1 MTSLISD
8 PGIRNRWDAALERV
22 TPIRQGVVR
31 RVTGMGFE
39 VAGLDAAIGDMIIV
53 EGRHGDLIG
62 QVVGLRQGHVLASAF
77 GELEGIRDGQRAM
90 TPGGPP
96 DIPVGASMLGR
107 VVDALGGPIDN
118 RGGLV
123 TARRVGMDAAV
134 PAPLD
139 RERITQPFPT
149 GVKAIDTIIPMGRG
163 QRIGIFAG
171 SGVGKSTLL
180 SMIVRG
186 SAADVVVIG
195 LVGERGREVRE
206 FIERDLGPAGLAKSV
221 LVVATSDEPPMMR
234 LAAART
240 ATRIAEEFR
249 DDGLN
254 VLLLVDSITRFA
266 MAQREVGLAAGEF
279 PASRGYP
286 ASVLATLPKLLER
299 SGMSSKGSITAIYTV
314 LVEGDDMNEPI
325 SDTVRSILDGH
336 IVLSRQLAHRGHY
349 PAIDVLASVSRV
361 VGEVCSPE
369 EMNIAT
375 LLRSHLAA
383 YEESRDLVEV
393 GAYVAGSNQRTD
405 AAIRHIDAINEFL
418 QQPSGTAIDRDQ
430 AFAELRNALRGEG

>member
-1 MTSLISD
+1 MTVLLSD
-8 PGIRNRWDAALERV
+8 SRVRRRWTAALEQAVPVRS
-22 TPIRQGVVR
+22 GVVR

-39 VAGLDAAIGDMIIV
+39 VAGLDAAIGDMIVV
-53 EGRHGDLIG
+53 EGRDGDLTG

-77 GELEGIRDGQRAM
+77 GELEGVRDGQRAV

-96 DIPVGASMLGR
+96 EVPVGMSMLGR
-107 VVDALGGPIDN
+107 VVDALGRPIDN
-118 RGGLV
+118 QGELGLV
-123 TARRVGMDAAV
+123 KMVGLDVSAPTPLERR
-134 PAPLD
+134 
-139 RERITQPFPT
+139 RISQAFPT
-149 GVKAIDTIIPMGRG
+149 GVKAIDTTISMGRG

-180 SMIVRG
+180 SMIVKG
-186 SAADVVVIG
+186 SEADIVVIG

-206 FIERDLGPAGLAKSV
+206 FIERDLGADGLSRSV

-240 ATRIAEEFR
+240 ATRIAEEYR
-249 DDGLN
+249 DRGLN

-286 ASVLATLPKLLER
+286 ASVLAMLPKLLER
-299 SGMSSKGSITAIYTV
+299 SGMSDKGSITAIYTV
-314 LVEGDDMNEPI
+314 LVEGDDMNEPVA
-325 SDTVRSILDGH
+325 DTVRSILDGH
-336 IVLSRQLAHRGHY
+336 VVLSRHLAHRGHY

-361 VGEVCSPE
+361 VGEVCSSE
-369 EMNIAT
+369 EMELAT
-375 LLRSHLAA
+375 VLRSHLAA

-393 GAYVAGSNQRTD
+393 GAYVSGTNPRTD
-405 AAIRHIDAINEFL
+405 AALQHIDSINGFL
-418 QQPSGTAIDRDQ
+418 RQSSDTAVDRGE
-430 AFAELRNALRGEG
+430 AFARLADAVGGQG